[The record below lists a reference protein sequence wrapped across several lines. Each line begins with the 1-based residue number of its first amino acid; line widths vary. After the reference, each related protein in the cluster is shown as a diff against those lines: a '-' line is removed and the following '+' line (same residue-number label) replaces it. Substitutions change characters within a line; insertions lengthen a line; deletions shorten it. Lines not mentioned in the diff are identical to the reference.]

1 MRQMPTVLFDADRI
15 RERIQEIGREVGESF
30 AGQELCVVG
39 LMKSCLVFM
48 ADLIRAIPLELSCHT
63 VRVVQSGEAA
73 ASSRVEIVY
82 ATEVPYRGR
91 NVLLLDDVVGTGIP
105 LSFLIEHIRE
115 HEPKTLKV
123 CALIDRTQ
131 ERKIELT
138 PDWAMFS
145 LDESLDDRF
154 LVGYGLENEERY
166 MGLPYIGTI
175 PREGAGEE
183 S

>member
-1 MRQMPTVLFDADRI
+1 MRGH
-15 RERIQEIGREVGESF
+15 EIGERF
-30 AGQELCVVG
+30 AGEELCVVG

-48 ADLIRAIPLELSCHT
+48 ADLIRAIPLDLSCHT
-63 VRVVQSGEAA
+63 LRVVQSGEAE

-105 LSFLIEHIRE
+105 LNFLMEHIRE
-115 HEPKTLKV
+115 HSPKDLKV
-123 CALIDRTQ
+123 CALIDRVQ

-138 PDWAMFS
+138 PDWTMFA

-154 LVGYGLENEERY
+154 LVGYGLEVEERF

-175 PREGAGEE
+175 PRSVAGQE